1 MNFEK
6 DCSLIII
13 DLQNDFCP
21 GGSLAVNE
29 GNEIVKKINSLQ
41 TMFSSIVLTQDW
53 HPLDHLSFAS
63 NQDNKAPFETL
74 EMYYGTQVLWPNHC
88 VQGTFGAKFHQ
99 DLDTSKT
106 NIIIRKG
113 YRKQI
118 DSYSAFYENDKN
130 TMTGLDGFLKQN
142 HIKKVYLCGLA
153 LDFCVYYSAI
163 DAKNL
168 GYETHVILNATKAID
183 LDRSKNKSLKDM
195 ESKNISLIDL

>member
-1 MNFEK
+1 M
-6 DCSLIII
+6 
-13 DLQNDFCP
+13 
-21 GGSLAVNE
+21 
-29 GNEIVKKINSLQ
+29 
-41 TMFSSIVLTQDW
+41 
-53 HPLDHLSFAS
+53 
-63 NQDNKAPFETL
+63 
-74 EMYYGTQVLWPNHC
+74 
-88 VQGTFGAKFHQ
+88 
-99 DLDTSKT
+99 
-106 NIIIRKG
+106 IIRKG